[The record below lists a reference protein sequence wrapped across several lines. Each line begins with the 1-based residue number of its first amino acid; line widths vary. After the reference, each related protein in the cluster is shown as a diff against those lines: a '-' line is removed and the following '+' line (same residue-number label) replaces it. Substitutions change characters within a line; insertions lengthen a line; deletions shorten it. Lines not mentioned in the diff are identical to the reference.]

1 VKRKKYNKK
10 KKKKENHNSKIGEKK
25 KKKPLIYRKS
35 LPTFIISWL
44 PFMVMTLPPVGELAV
59 DITAHRHR
67 ALHQLYVPLL
77 YQNRSRLIAKRFH
90 LRLRKQLALHRMLD
104 LTVQIHTR
112 RHRFQSLSLSM
123 LRSAP
128 PRSPIS

>member
-1 VKRKKYNKK
+1 VKRKKYNKI
-10 KKKKENHNSKIGEKK
+10 KKENHNSKTGETKK

-44 PFMVMTLPPVGELAV
+44 PFMVMTLPLVGELAV
-59 DITAHRHR
+59 DITAHCHR
-67 ALHQLYVPLL
+67 ALHRLYVPLL

-90 LRLRKQLALHRMLD
+90 LCLWQQLALHRMLD